1 MPTIDIKSDIFLSH
15 LSNLIRK
22 PIEIQYTGNH
32 YLTLELSDFIQ
43 YSELLVQECAKI
55 AQGDRGGDEYWRAR
69 ASARADILK
78 HFGIANL
85 EFLGDNV

>member
-1 MPTIDIKSDIFLSH
+1 MNKKIEEIVEQCSTDVGSYDPYGENRIIKFDKEKFAE
-15 LSNLIRK
+15 LI
-22 PIEIQYTGNH
+22 
-32 YLTLELSDFIQ
+32 
-43 YSELLVQECAKI
+43 VQECAKI

-85 EFLGDNV
+85 EHLGDKV